1 MDLFSFERIVA
12 WQKAHQFTLLVY
24 KITQSFPDNEH
35 YGLVSQFR
43 RAAVSIGANIA
54 EGYKKLGKADKLRFL
69 NISEGSLAEC
79 ENYIVLSRDLGFVGD
94 EDYLLLHNSAEEVGR
109 LLTAYSNGIINNN
122 GIK

>member
-1 MDLFSFERIVA
+1 M
-12 WQKAHQFTLLVY
+12 
-24 KITQSFPDNEH
+24 
-35 YGLVSQFR
+35 
-43 RAAVSIGANIA
+43 
-54 EGYKKLGKADKLRFL
+54 GKADKLRFL

-79 ENYIVLSRDLGFVGD
+79 ENYIVLSRDLGFVCE